1 MERRREGSN
10 AGNLPAGAPAIHLQG
25 PKPQRGHPAGE
36 RMQLSVRLSTAQSL
50 QEIFE
55 LVKEAVWNALRAEQA
70 GLMVGLAELGVGPQQ
85 VLGAFYSPEANTIV
99 INRTIVDGLNR
110 LGNRKLYN
118 SYCFYILLHE
128 YLHSC
133 GFYDEM
139 ENRQIVAALTA
150 NEFGLDHDVTRLA
163 TTHDAMRKVIQIS
176 MATRSRNVLPSPEG
190 IEFVSGIDRSNTNY
204 IS

>member
-1 MERRREGSN
+1 MERRREESK
-10 AGNLPAGAPAIHLQG
+10 NLPAGEQA
-25 PKPQRGHPAGE
+25 
-36 RMQLSVRLSTAQSL
+36 QLSARLSKAQSL

-55 LVKEAVWNALRAEQA
+55 LAKEAVWKAMRVEQA
-70 GLMVGLAELGVGPQQ
+70 GLMVGLAELGVGPQR

-99 INRTIVDGLNR
+99 INRTIVDGLDR

-139 ENRQIVAALTA
+139 ENRQIVAALAA

-163 TTHDAMRKVIQIS
+163 TTNDAMAKVIKIS
-176 MATRSRNVLPSPEG
+176 LVAKGRDMLPAPEG
-190 IEFVSGIDRSNTNY
+190 IEFISGIDRSNTNY